1 MKFYAA
7 NNENNITALAEFDT
21 EQERQ
26 EWLDCQTDYDKLYGN
41 KGIRKPIDD
50 QRIINRFTNNPHAEY
65 FPDENIPRL
74 MWYAII

>member
-7 NNENNITALAEFDT
+7 NNETNITALAEFDT

-26 EWLDCQTDYDKLYGN
+26 EWLNCNTEYDKIYGN

-50 QRIINRFTNNPHAEY
+50 QRIINRFTNNGSIDYNP
-65 FPDENIPRL
+65 
-74 MWYAII
+74 